1 MQRTL
6 RLLKLLLF
14 LDAGRLANALAGVEQ
29 LGRDQHD
36 AVVGRSCHEPEKPD
50 HLKII
55 NRVTYLTAPLTWK

>member
-50 HLKII
+50 HLKLIKAI
-55 NRVTYLTAPLTWK
+55 SCLTAPLT